1 MEVGEMIFALVLA
14 LGLGG
19 WWAYSYERR
28 IYRFVHRSS
37 PEAGAA
43 VRPAAAVDRARPTGG
58 PLSPAPTVAAVHE
71 TKAAVEEIERPIR
84 QTCDSV
90 LGWDAFTLTSTL
102 ALDGTVL
109 LSCRPQPEAPDAA
122 DELTFVLMI
131 GDDDRAA
138 RAIAL
143 LESWRTGRTTLRLR
157 PTTVAGA
164 IEVFDARHSA
174 IRAPLLAA

>member
-1 MEVGEMIFALVLA
+1 MIVALVLA

-28 IYRFVHRSS
+28 IYRVVHRPLPHPVETPPVPSVATG
-37 PEAGAA
+37 PVRTADGGRAPAATAAA
-43 VRPAAAVDRARPTGG
+43 VR
-58 PLSPAPTVAAVHE
+58 
-71 TKAAVEEIERPIR
+71 EIERPVR
-84 QTCDSV
+84 RTCDSV

-109 LSCRPQPEAPDAA
+109 LSCRAQPERPDA
-122 DELTFVLMI
+122 DRELTFVLLV
-131 GDDDRAA
+131 GHDERAV

-143 LESWRTGRTTLRLR
+143 LESWRRGRTTLRLR
-157 PTTVAGA
+157 PTAVAGA
-164 IEVFDARHSA
+164 IEVFDTRHSA